1 MDADSVKISS
11 GVAGILLGPGALV
24 AAAIATVAFMLTPL
38 PLAGVAVWLG
48 CAFAIGVGVGVVG
61 VASSVWSLRD
71 GTSASLNAPR
81 RRGAIGLG
89 IAGIVL
95 CSLAIVLLVALW
107 LWLPSHTG
115 YAPLW
120 S

>member
-1 MDADSVKISS
+1 MNADTVKISP
-11 GVAGILLGPGALV
+11 GITGILLGPGALL
-24 AAAIATVAFMLTPL
+24 AAAIATVALMFTPI
-38 PLAGVAVWLG
+38 PLAGLAVWFG
-48 CAFAIGVGVGVVG
+48 YGFAIGAGVGLMG

-71 GTSASLNAPR
+71 GTSAPPNTPR

-95 CSLAIVLLVALW
+95 CSLAIVLLFALW
-107 LWLPSHTG
+107 LWLPSHTD